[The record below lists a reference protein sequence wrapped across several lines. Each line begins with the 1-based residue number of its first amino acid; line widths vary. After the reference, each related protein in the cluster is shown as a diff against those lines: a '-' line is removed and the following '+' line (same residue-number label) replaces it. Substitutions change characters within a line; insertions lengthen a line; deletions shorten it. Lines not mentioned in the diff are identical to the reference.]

1 MDTIEDALKKSAR
14 DDHLAVMI
22 AILLGVVLVSGAL
35 APQAQLLLLVGY
47 ALLALVGGGFFTSQ
61 EVRSRLPRLPDR
73 QQAPVRRPA
82 RKVEASAAGR
92 RAQER
97 AKTLSGYRESIQLVD
112 VGLIASEVGADGLQ
126 LRRERF
132 TLDDQG
138 LQPYVAIHVDSSW
151 ANERVSV
158 RFEIL
163 DHAGEVQFVREEE
176 VLLRE
181 GNNNL
186 LCSYRLPFD
195 ERSEGRPGL
204 WELHASI
211 DGSVVGLHTFSV
223 GPSLRERQR
232 LIEEET
238 EAVQRRQR
246 RLRETLVV
254 EEDDSPVSLEEL
266 LRGRQ

>member
-1 MDTIEDALKKSAR
+1 M
-14 DDHLAVMI
+14 
-22 AILLGVVLVSGAL
+22 
-35 APQAQLLLLVGY
+35 
-47 ALLALVGGGFFTSQ
+47 
-61 EVRSRLPRLPDR
+61 
-73 QQAPVRRPA
+73 
-82 RKVEASAAGR
+82 
-92 RAQER
+92 
-97 AKTLSGYRESIQLVD
+97 QLVD
-112 VGLIASEVGADGLQ
+112 VGLIASEVGPDGLR

-138 LQPYVAIHVDSSW
+138 LQPYVVIHVDPSW
-151 ANERVSV
+151 AGERVNV

-186 LCSYRLPFD
+186 LCNYRLPLD
-195 ERSEGRPGL
+195 DRSEGRPGL
-204 WELHASI
+204 WELRASVD
-211 DGSVVGLHTFSV
+211 DGVVGLHTFSV

>member
-1 MDTIEDALKKSAR
+1 MRSKSRRATIIWLI
-14 DDHLAVMI
+14 MI
-22 AILLGVVLVSGAL
+22 ALLLGVVLVSGVL
-35 APQAQLLLLVGY
+35 TPQAQLLMVAGY
-47 ALLALVGGGFFTSQ
+47 AILALLAGGFFTSQ
-61 EVRSRLPRLPDR
+61 EVRSRLPRLPQRD
-73 QQAPVRRPA
+73 QAPTRKTV
-82 RKVEASAAGR
+82 RKVEASAAAR

-97 AKTLSGYRESIQLVD
+97 ASGLSGYRTAFQLVD
-112 VGLIASEVGADGLQ
+112 VGLIASEVGPDGLR

-132 TLDDQG
+132 TLDDEG
-138 LQPYVAIHVDSSW
+138 LQPYVVVYVDPTW
-151 ANERVSV
+151 AGERVSV

-176 VLLRE
+176 MLLRE
-181 GNNNL
+181 GRNNL
-186 LCSYRLPFD
+186 LCNYRLPLD
-195 ERSEGRPGL
+195 DRGDVRPGL
-204 WELHASI
+204 WELRASV

-246 RLRETLVV
+246 RLRETLVT

>member
-1 MDTIEDALKKSAR
+1 MEPLRMRSKSRRATIIWLI
-14 DDHLAVMI
+14 MI
-22 AILLGVVLVSGAL
+22 ALLLGVVLVSGAL
-35 APQAQLLLLVGY
+35 APQAQLLLVAGY
-47 ALLALVGGGFFTSQ
+47 AILALIAGGFFTSQ
-61 EVRSRLPRLPDR
+61 EVRSRLPKMPSR
-73 QQAPVRRPA
+73 QQTPVRRA
-82 RKVEASAAGR
+82 VRKVEASAAAR

-97 AKTLSGYRESIQLVD
+97 AKGLTGYRESMQLVD
-112 VGLIASEVGADGLQ
+112 VGLIASEVGADGLR

-132 TLDDQG
+132 TLDDEG
-138 LQPYVAIHVDSSW
+138 LQPYIVVHVDSSW

-186 LCSYRLPFD
+186 LCNYRLPLD
-195 ERSEGRPGL
+195 DRSEGRPGL
-204 WELHASI
+204 WELRASV
-211 DGSVVGLHTFSV
+211 DSSVIGLHTFGV

-232 LIEEET
+232 LIEEES

-246 RLRETLVV
+246 RLRETLVM